1 MIEIQ
6 APTHCPS
13 CSSSLEWSNHLL
25 YCRNSNCHS
34 QSAKKLEH
42 FAKTL
47 KIKGLGPASI
57 TKLGLTDLEEI
68 YQLELAD
75 ICERLSSEKLGHK
88 LFEEIENSKKVGLET
103 LLPAFSIPLIGKTAA
118 EKLSKVCNGIEDIG
132 YDSCAKAGL
141 GNKATESL
149 VSWLKT
155 EFYSWYDGILPFDF
169 KFRKAVSNVN
179 VEPKGTVCISG
190 KLNSYKTKAEATKTL
205 ESLGYTVKSSLTKDV
220 EILVNESGIESSKTQ
235 KARESGVLIVSNL
248 KTFILENI

>member
-13 CSSSLEWSNHLL
+13 CNSSLEWSNHLL

-57 TKLGLTDLEEI
+57 SKLGLTSLEEV
-68 YQLELAD
+68 YSLELSD
-75 ICERLSSEKLGHK
+75 LCEKLSSEKLGHK
-88 LFEEIENSKKVGLET
+88 LFLEIENSKKVGLET
-103 LLPAFSIPLIGKTAA
+103 LLPAFSIPLIGRTAA
-118 EKLSKVCNGIEDIG
+118 EKLSKVCNNIIDID

-141 GNKATESL
+141 GEKATESL
-149 VSWLKT
+149 ISWLQKD
-155 EFYSWYDGILPFDF
+155 FYSYYDGMLPFSFDF
-169 KFRKAVSNVN
+169 SKASSSVSNA
-179 VEPKGTVCISG
+179 PKGTVCISG
-190 KLNSYKTKAEATKTL
+190 KLNSYKTKAEATKIL
-205 ESLGYTVKSSLTKDV
+205 EDLGYIVKSSLTKEV
-220 EILVNESGIESSKTQ
+220 GILVNESGIESLKTQ
-235 KARESGVLIVSNL
+235 KARESGVQIINNL